1 MNVFIICLIVTISI
15 VYIYDWVEFPRTFL
29 QHITSL
35 ILKKDVKEVRLPKLL
50 KCSLCASTWIT
61 LIILLFIKPEY
72 FYVCLLYGFFTK
84 YILYAIQTIDNL
96 LSLIF
101 ISLEVLY
108 TKIKKTIL

>member
-15 VYIYDWVEFPRTFL
+15 VYIYDWVEFPRTL
-29 QHITSL
+29 IQHFTSI
-35 ILKKDVKEVRLPKLL
+35 ILKRDVKEVRIPKLL
-50 KCSLCASTWIT
+50 ECSLCASTWIT

-72 FYVCLLYGFFTK
+72 CYVCLLYGFSTK

-101 ISLEVLY
+101 LSLEKLY
-108 TKIKKTIL
+108 TKIEKLIL